1 MRILAAIFCAVVVLG
16 FSHKASAQQYP
27 VFTQY
32 YFNELVINPA
42 FAGSHVQLSL
52 TSTYRNQWVNF
63 PGAPRTVSFSGHTA
77 LMNGKMGVGLLV
89 NHDEIGSYG
98 NEHVYGFYSYRI
110 NMQNATLSMGLMAGF
125 NFLGVDF
132 SNLDLQDPTD
142 PSFLPINEF
151 KPNFGTGLYYNR
163 KNFFAGFSV
172 PFLLNNVVS
181 ANLENVAT
189 EIREARYY
197 FLRGGGIFPINREE
211 TLKLNPSLLVRAQE
225 GQPLSMDINL
235 GVVIHDIL
243 STGISWRSGDSFI
256 TFIDL
261 KLSEKF
267 HFAYSYD
274 WTTSDLARFSNGSHE
289 FMINYR
295 AKVTPAHK
303 NLNCPTYFHYR

>member
-1 MRILAAIFCAVVVLG
+1 MRILTAIFCTVVVLS
-16 FSHKASAQQYP
+16 FTQKASAQQYP

-142 PSFLPINEF
+142 ASFLPINEF
-151 KPNFGTGLYYNR
+151 KPNFGTGIYYNR

-172 PFLLNNVVS
+172 PFLLNNAVS
-181 ANLENVAT
+181 ANLENVAA

-197 FLRGGGIFPINREE
+197 FLRGGGIFPINRAE
-211 TLKLNPSLLVRAQE
+211 TVKLNPSMLLRAQE

-235 GVVIHDIL
+235 GVVIHDIF
-243 STGISWRSGDSFI
+243 STGVSWRSGDSFI
-256 TFIDL
+256 TFIDI

-274 WTTSDLARFSNGSHE
+274 WTTSDMARFSNGSHE

-295 AKVTPAHK
+295 AKVTTAHK